1 MKKCN
6 KDLRLRSRKSKTQ
19 LKKSKP
25 LKKNDKLIYKALYL
39 YIIILC
45 VLNFTFFILM
55 MFMISR
61 NSYMN
66 QKEEQQ
72 DSYMFSIH

>member
-39 YIIILC
+39 YLYI
-45 VLNFTFFILM
+45 N
-55 MFMISR
+55 
-61 NSYMN
+61 
-66 QKEEQQ
+66 K
-72 DSYMFSIH
+72 